1 MRRTLKPKILNLI
14 EIEDESCSSTLAMNS
29 QDQDETNQ
37 NYKIRFSATKNISEM
52 IRIYRETIHV
62 KSQEDISSV
71 NDKVEEWLECIHH
84 SNMKQ
89 PESMLLE
96 KTKENQVQKKL
107 NISLNTLI
115 N

>member
-14 EIEDESCSSTLAMNS
+14 ELEDDSCSSTLAMNS
-29 QDQDETNQ
+29 QDQDEINQ
-37 NYKIRFSATKNISEM
+37 NKIRFSATKNISEI

-71 NDKVEEWLECIHH
+71 NNKVEEWLECIHH

-96 KTKENQVQKKL
+96 KTTENQVQKKL

>member
-14 EIEDESCSSTLAMNS
+14 ELEDDSHSSTLAMNS
-29 QDQDETNQ
+29 QDQDEINQ
-37 NYKIRFSATKNISEM
+37 NKIRFSATKNISEM

-62 KSQEDISSV
+62 RSKEDISSV

-96 KTKENQVQKKL
+96 KTTENQVQKKL

>member
-14 EIEDESCSSTLAMNS
+14 EIEDDSHSSTLAMNS
-29 QDQDETNQ
+29 DQDETNQ
-37 NYKIRFSATKNISEM
+37 HYRIRFSATKNISEL

-62 KSQEDISSV
+62 KSKEDISSV

-89 PESMLLE
+89 PESILLE
-96 KTKENQVQKKL
+96 KTTENQVQKKL

>member
-14 EIEDESCSSTLAMNS
+14 ELEDDSCSSTLAMNS
-29 QDQDETNQ
+29 QDQDEINQ
-37 NYKIRFSATKNISEM
+37 NKIRFSATKNISEI

-71 NDKVEEWLECIHH
+71 NNKVEEWLECIHH

-89 PESMLLE
+89 PESILLE
-96 KTKENQVQKKL
+96 KTTENQVQKKL

>member
-14 EIEDESCSSTLAMNS
+14 EIEDDSCSSTLAMNS
-29 QDQDETNQ
+29 QDQDEINQ
-37 NYKIRFSATKNISEM
+37 NKIRFSATKNITEM
-52 IRIYRETIHV
+52 IRIYREAIHV

-89 PESMLLE
+89 PESILLE
-96 KTKENQVQKKL
+96 KTTENQVQKKL

>member
-1 MRRTLKPKILNLI
+1 MKPKILNLI
-14 EIEDESCSSTLAMNS
+14 EIEDDSCSSTLAMNS
-29 QDQDETNQ
+29 QDQDEINQ
-37 NYKIRFSATKNISEM
+37 NKIRFSATKNISEM

-62 KSQEDISSV
+62 RSQEDISSV

-89 PESMLLE
+89 PESILLE
-96 KTKENQVQKKL
+96 KTTENQVQKKL

>member
-14 EIEDESCSSTLAMNS
+14 EIEDESCSSTLAMSS
-29 QDQDETNQ
+29 QDQDEINQ
-37 NYKIRFSATKNISEM
+37 NKIRFSATKNISEM

-62 KSQEDISSV
+62 RSQEDISSV

-96 KTKENQVQKKL
+96 KTKENQAQKKL